1 MNAACLPMI
10 LFSPASAM
18 TARSRRH
25 STAVRSVMKNGE
37 ESMACRKMPVER
49 TSILALKCL
58 SIFCD
63 DGLPPPPAVAGA
75 CRAHN
80 VGAVAGRPEKVSA
93 PAALPAL
100 QGKIRDVELDIPHK
114 LREVQRG
121 HRAMNLCRCC
131 AYARKTPGKEKR
143 LCMFTGE
150 RFTDDTPAGDC
161 TGWVPGRWDEKKEMP
176 RRDEPGQ
183 GEKGKLMRCFDNE
196 R

>member
-1 MNAACLPMI
+1 MNAACLPRI

-37 ESMACRKMPVER
+37 ESMACRKMPMER

-80 VGAVAGRPEKVSA
+80 VGAVAGRPEKISA
-93 PAALPAL
+93 PAALH
-100 QGKIRDVELDIPHK
+100 QGWMELDIPQK
-114 LREVQRG
+114 LREVRRS
-121 HRAMNLCRCC
+121 HKTMNLCRCC

-150 RFTDDTPAGDC
+150 RFTEDTPAGGC
-161 TGWVPGRWDEKKEMP
+161 TGWMPGRWDEKKEMP

-183 GEKGKLMRCFDNE
+183 GEKGKRMRCFNNE

>member
-1 MNAACLPMI
+1 MLTIKCQRCGAQVQAKISSRKFCDDCLRKRNAERMRQSRVHERRMI

-80 VGAVAGRPEKVSA
+80 VGAVAGRPEKISA
-93 PAALPAL
+93 PAALH
-100 QGKIRDVELDIPHK
+100 QGRMELDIPQK
-114 LREVQRG
+114 LREMRRS
-121 HRAMNLCRCC
+121 HKTMNLCRQC
-131 AYARKTPGKEKR
+131 AYAR
-143 LCMFTGE
+143 M
-150 RFTDDTPAGDC
+150 
-161 TGWVPGRWDEKKEMP
+161 PGR
-176 RRDEPGQ
+176 
-183 GEKGKLMRCFDNE
+183 EKGNAPEGSSGARRKRKIYEVF
-196 R
+196 